1 MNFCNYVGF
10 WVYKMANIIGC
21 NVKWPYFAKLNRY
34 RTEVQ
39 KHLDIKLMLEKLSFL
54 ERSMLTS
61 QGKDKY
67 QAMHL
72 KSQLTLNE
80 SKKMREYYY
89 MRPMIIS
96 SMLKK
101 KK

>member
-1 MNFCNYVGF
+1 
-10 WVYKMANIIGC
+10 
-21 NVKWPYFAKLNRY
+21 
-34 RTEVQ
+34 
-39 KHLDIKLMLEKLSFL
+39 LSFL